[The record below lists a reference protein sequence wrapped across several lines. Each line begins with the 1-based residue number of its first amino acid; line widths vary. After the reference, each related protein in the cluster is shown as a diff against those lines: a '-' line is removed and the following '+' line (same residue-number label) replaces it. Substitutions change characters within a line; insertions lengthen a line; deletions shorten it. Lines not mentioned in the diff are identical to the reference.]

1 MDDKNKRKGILKRV
15 LGVANKAASGVTN
28 AVGGAMALPWTIP
41 AKMKQMQSTSE
52 TKLLKQARKYDGAP
66 TMSDNGI
73 TDAGKIRLM
82 ADGVRAKYGAKKPL
96 KDVAK
101 SAVKRAKGA
110 I

>member
-28 AVGGAMALPWTIP
+28 AVGSAMALPWTIP
-41 AKMKQMQSTSE
+41 AKVKQMQSSSE
-52 TKLLKQARKYDGAP
+52 TKLLKEARKYDGAP
-66 TMSDNGI
+66 SMTEKGI

-82 ADGVRAKYGAKKPL
+82 ADGVRAKHGAQKPL
-96 KDVAK
+96 KAAAK
-101 SAVKRAKGA
+101 SAIKRVKGS